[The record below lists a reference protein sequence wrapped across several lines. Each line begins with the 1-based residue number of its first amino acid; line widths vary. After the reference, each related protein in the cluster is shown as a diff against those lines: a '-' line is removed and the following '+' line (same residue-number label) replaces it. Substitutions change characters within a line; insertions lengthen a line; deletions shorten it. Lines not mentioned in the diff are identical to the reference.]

1 MNDTSRP
8 IRARIDLVALRHNFA
23 LARRLA
29 GEAKIW
35 AVIKADAY
43 GHGLFQ
49 VAHSLVDLTDGYAL
63 LEVETAVALREQGC
77 ANPIL
82 LLEGFF
88 APKDVA
94 ILSRFD
100 LTPVLHCREQLE
112 MLAAAPVRPVSA
124 HIKLNTGMN
133 RLGFR
138 PEEVGAARRR
148 LDAMGIR
155 RLTLMNHF
163 AEADTA
169 TGIGAQFER
178 TQELRDTDELRD
190 LPVSLANSAALIR
203 YPESRGGAK
212 DWVRPGIL
220 LYGGSPFA
228 DVTAATLGLKPVMA
242 LESRLIGVQTLAVG
256 EKVGYGGLFQ
266 AKAPMRVGIVAC
278 GYADGYPRHAP
289 TGTPIAVAGVITRT
303 LGRVSMD
310 MLACDLTA
318 IPGAQ
323 VGNPVTLWGAGEG
336 GMVDADAV
344 AMAAGTISYE
354 LFCAVAPRVP
364 RRWRT
369 ANAGATTAWRADV

>member
-8 IRARIDLVALRHNFA
+8 IRARIDLAALRHNFA

-43 GHGLFQ
+43 GHGQFQ
-49 VAHSLVDLTDGYAL
+49 VAHSLADLTDGYAL

-77 ANPIL
+77 AKPIL

-88 APKDVA
+88 APEDVA

-138 PEEVGAARRR
+138 PEEVGAARRQ

-155 RLTLMNHF
+155 RLTLMSHF

-169 TGIGAQFER
+169 TGIDAQFKR
-178 TQELRDTDELRD
+178 AQELRDTDELRD

-203 YPESRGGAK
+203 YPESRGGVK

-228 DVTAATLGLKPVMA
+228 DVTVATLGLKPVMA
-242 LESRLIGVQTLAVG
+242 LESRLIGVQTLAAG
-256 EKVGYGGLFQ
+256 ERVGYGGAFQ
-266 AKAPMRVGIVAC
+266 AEHAMRVGIVAC

-289 TGTPIAVAGVITRT
+289 TGTPIAVAGVITRI

-310 MLACDLTA
+310 MLACDLSA

-323 VGNPVTLWGAGEG
+323 VGSPVTLWGAGEG

-344 AMAAGTISYE
+344 AAAAGTISYE

-364 RRWRT
+364 RRWR
-369 ANAGATTAWRADV
+369 ADIRYPK